1 MSIVNLSE
9 NEVISIITN
18 HVVNNN
24 KKIIANDL

>member
-1 MSIVNLSE
+1 MNLSE

-24 KKIIANDL
+24 KKIIANDLN